1 MKKTLSLIL
10 AVMMLL
16 GCMSITAFAINVECP
31 TCGGYGEWEEKCPVC
46 HGHAEDTCPDCDGD
60 GYLPCPTCGDY
71 YNEGCP
77 TCEGNQRAFP
87 CQNPYCFDGLVETV
101 CTNKGC
107 KQGSV
112 WVQCPDCGGK
122 GYTIDYTHMSDSIEI
137 RATITAA
144 DFSYE
149 MVIPSATTLTDEA
162 HENVLLG
169 SDGKVSIANVKHP
182 TDKLNIV
189 YTVDLTNGDLVNGT
203 NTVPTT
209 YGISETADGTFVT
222 VDDTTKVTV
231 YKNKTIINS
240 FVNVTADDTA
250 WNNAPGGTYTA
261 SVTFNFECEE
271 PVSVKKTIGE
281 ILGNDGTKW
290 SNGTKSMIATL
301 IGDGYYAVDPDG
313 IDGHLWAN
321 REMTQNVDGNFIGD
335 NGEGGTITFI
345 MEDEKCTSFVIAG
358 GYFDWEHDLDGTY
371 EPVAE

>member
-1 MKKTLSLIL
+1 MDIGKIPPHDIEAEQAIIGSMLTDKD
-10 AVMMLL
+10 AVI
-16 GCMSITAFAINVECP
+16 SAIEVL
-31 TCGGYGEWEEKCPVC
+31 
-46 HGHAEDTCPDCDGD
+46 HAEDFYREDCGTCHGD
-60 GYLPCPTCGDY
+60 REQFRCT
-71 YNEGCP
+71 
-77 TCEGNQRAFP
+77 
-87 CQNPYCFDGLVETV
+87 NPYCDAGQIDF
-101 CTNKGC
+101 CTNQKCHHG
-107 KQGSV
+107 KI
-112 WVQCPDCGGK
+112 WIACPDCGGT

-137 RATITAA
+137 TAAITAA
-144 DFSYE
+144 DFAYE

-182 TDKLNIV
+182 TDKLNVV

-222 VDDTTKVTV
+222 INDTTKVTV

-281 ILGNDGTKW
+281 ILGNDGTEW
-290 SNGTKSMIATL
+290 SNGTISMKATL

-313 IDGHLWAN
+313 SDEHLWAKW
-321 REMTQNVDGNFIGD
+321 EMTQNVDGNFIID
-335 NGEGGTITFI
+335 NGDGGTITFI
-345 MEDEKCTSFVIAG
+345 MEDEKCTSFVVEN
-358 GYFDWEHDLDGTY
+358 GYFNWEYDLDGTY
-371 EPVAE
+371 EPVDE